1 MIPIVTVLALGA
13 AVIAI
18 PVAQVTAAD
27 VSDEVRQVGTFD
39 GLAVEGSLSVEIEQ
53 GSPARVVVSG
63 PASVLADIDTFV
75 KDNTLHVAGGGDAVK
90 VRVTMPALREVS
102 VAGSGRVV
110 GSGTWKSASFSTAI
124 AGSGRLSLTIQADN
138 LEVAIAGSG
147 HVELGGEARHAKV
160 AIQGSGHVELGV
172 KERLE
177 AAIAGSG
184 SVLYRGSEA
193 VKVDAATAGSGRVQR
208 VQ

>member
-1 MIPIVTVLALGA
+1 MFPIVTVLALGA
-13 AVIAI
+13 AVISI
-18 PVAQVTAAD
+18 PDAQVMAAD
-27 VSDEVRQVGTFD
+27 VADEVRQVGAFD
-39 GLAVEGSLSVEIEQ
+39 GLAVEGSLTIEVEQ
-53 GSPARVVVSG
+53 GGPARVVVTG
-63 PASVLADIDTFV
+63 PASVRAEIDTFV

-110 GSGTWKSASFSTAI
+110 GSGTWKNASFSAAI
-124 AGSGRLSLTIQADN
+124 AGSGRLTLTIQADL
-138 LEVAIAGSG
+138 LEIAIAGSG

-184 SVLYRGSEA
+184 SVRYRGTEA

-208 VQ
+208 VE